1 MANIFRAAVLL
12 SVVCE
17 IIVLVSGNDSSYF
30 PLAIF
35 GLPLNGSVTTRKT
48 DFTGQESYRID
59 VWVRPETG
67 KDVKTFVHRTYPDFE
82 YFDSQK
88 SWYYHLQLPDAN
100 AANTLSLDAYIK
112 RVFEKRSLVDTE
124 LFADFLGINWDGNES
139 KYQQN
144 FATFMKMLTR
154 DRLPVF
160 PPEPPFF
167 VNEADAV
174 VEQLCPYE
182 NYIFMKAFRND
193 DTGLES
199 FLEYYTQY
207 SNTLPEFVGKEDD
220 SDVWLPGA
228 KQPVAYPYHYV
239 TTQVHFNPG
248 MYI

>member
-1 MANIFRAAVLL
+1 MGTSRIRKG
-12 SVVCE
+12 CE
-17 IIVLVSGNDSSYF
+17 DICIY
-30 PLAIF
+30 
-35 GLPLNGSVTTRKT
+35 
-48 DFTGQESYRID
+48 
-59 VWVRPETG
+59 
-67 KDVKTFVHRTYPDFE
+67 RTYPDFE

-88 SWYYHLQLPDAN
+88 SWYYHLQLPDA
-100 AANTLSLDAYIK
+100 ATANTLSLDAYIK

-167 VNEADAV
+167 ANEADAV
-174 VEQLCPYE
+174 VEYLCPYE

-207 SNTLPEFVGKEDD
+207 SNTLPEFAGEEDD

-228 KQPVAYPYHYV
+228 KQPIEYPYHYV

-248 MYI
+248 MYNELHNSTEISFKYP